1 MSLRTSE
8 SKALNNLHADST
20 MLLGRAAAAAASVA
34 AASAFTPCAQPGLQR
49 AGLARPAISMKATK
63 VQDDTVE
70 AATEQVSGECA
81 SILPVRS
88 TTCTGTGRRESIEAE
103 RFNR

>member
-1 MSLRTSE
+1 
-8 SKALNNLHADST
+8 
-20 MLLGRAAAAAASVA
+20 
-34 AASAFTPCAQPGLQR
+34 
-49 AGLARPAISMKATK
+49 MKATK